1 MENTY
6 WIKKSTYISTIIIL
20 LLIFAITLF
29 FVITYYEKRKVNV
42 SVPTVVE
49 NINTDNSMF
58 GMSITN

>member
-58 GMSITN
+58 GISITN

>member
-49 NINTDNSMF
+49 NMNTDNSMF
-58 GMSITN
+58 GISITN